1 MVPTGGIAKS
11 ERPSAA
17 PQGPPVRSREH
28 MPRGSES
35 APPGPLKR
43 KEEEMNVRF
52 NVSKEDAAII
62 EKIVDRAIIAAFRG
76 PQEGRA

>member
-17 PQGPPVRSREH
+17 PQEVPPAQGRHVGRAIATLRGGPQ
-28 MPRGSES
+28 
-35 APPGPLKR
+35 R

>member
-1 MVPTGGIAKS
+1 
-11 ERPSAA
+11 
-17 PQGPPVRSREH
+17 